1 MNAARTAM
9 VWTGGIALIVAA
21 SLNLLAVI
29 GRHTGLPLK
38 GAIELVQVAVLI
50 AGSLALVAA
59 TLARNHARVHLILD
73 RLTGVNRDVA
83 EWICTALS
91 ILFYLM
97 LLAGSCWLALDLWGS
112 QEVSELI
119 GVPWRAM
126 RIFLN
131 MALVLVIILLAR
143 QLVEHRRP

>member
-143 QLVEHRRP
+143 QLVERRRP